1 MVGYTS
7 VASDDPAVPIE
18 MASFTK
24 GTPTRWRPSSPQ
36 ACWPA
41 ACAATG
47 LATHACARAHT
58 HTPSLQGVPARC
70 RQHDVSARPGR
81 IAGKD
86 VYEEG
91 GPGGAGTYGTGT
103 SFSLPSVS
111 HFANLLRTRA
121 HAHAHTDA
129 RPTRPL
135 NALPQRPA
143 ALGGTRLGDRRKISS
158 GSWKMP
164 KWMLE
169 MTNNQKLLLA
179 VCLPRRALGTSDA
192 CIIKAITCVQACA
205 LLILL
210 VAIVSVH
217 YAQPVSALPPVSECP
232 GC

>member
-1 MVGYTS
+1 MS
-7 VASDDPAVPIE
+7 
-18 MASFTK
+18 
-24 GTPTRWRPSSPQ
+24 
-36 ACWPA
+36 
-41 ACAATG
+41 
-47 LATHACARAHT
+47 
-58 HTPSLQGVPARC
+58 
-70 RQHDVSARPGR
+70 GR

-111 HFANLLRTRA
+111 HFADLLRTRA

-129 RPTRPL
+129 RPTRLL

-179 VCLPRRALGTSDA
+179 VCLPRCARNVPTRKE
-192 CIIKAITCVQACA
+192 IIKAITCVQACA

-217 YAQPVSALPPVSECP
+217 YSQPASALPPVPKCP